1 MDKQTKA
8 YLDSL
13 IWQLNFQLKS
23 NQIKSNKKNEMKSN
37 NHGVI

>member
-23 NQIKSNKKNEMKSN
+23 NQIK
-37 NHGVI
+37 

>member
-13 IWQLNFQLKS
+13 IWQLNFKLKS
-23 NQIKSNKKNEMKSN
+23 KQKKNEMKSN
-37 NHGVI
+37 NH

>member
-23 NQIKSNKKNEMKSN
+23 NQIKKNEMKSN
-37 NHGVI
+37 NYRVI

>member
-1 MDKQTKA
+1 LDKQTKA

-23 NQIKSNKKNEMKSN
+23 NQKNEMKSN
-37 NHGVI
+37 NH

>member
-1 MDKQTKA
+1 VDTMDKQTKA

-23 NQIKSNKKNEMKSN
+23 NQIK
-37 NHGVI
+37 